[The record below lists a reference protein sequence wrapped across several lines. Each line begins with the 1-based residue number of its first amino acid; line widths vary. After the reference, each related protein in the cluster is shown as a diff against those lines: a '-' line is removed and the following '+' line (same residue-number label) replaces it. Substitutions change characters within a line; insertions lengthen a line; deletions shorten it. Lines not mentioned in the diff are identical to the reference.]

1 MYAFILLPSTLVAV
15 YRFFLLLFDR
25 NEMVIWGWVCDKTT
39 LNWLKKGNVVRMI
52 GVHTSVSLIIAMCK
66 CWIQWRIWW
75 ANQIQVSDSRYLIIN
90 SCFRNL
96 IKGLRNYLKWLKTIF
111 CLYRKKFRPKQKKII
126 RRSFVYP
133 WAMAIGTC
141 LVEVLWIGWY
151 DSTAK

>member
-1 MYAFILLPSTLVAV
+1 MFILLPSTLVAV
-15 YRFFLLLFDR
+15 YRYFLLLFDR

-66 CWIQWRIWW
+66 CWIQWWIWW

-90 SCFRNL
+90 SCFWNL

-111 CLYRKKFRPKQKKII
+111 CLYRKKFRPKQKNNSSQFCLSLSNGH
-126 RRSFVYP
+126 RNVPCRSSMNRLIWFD
-133 WAMAIGTC
+133 C
-141 LVEVLWIGWY
+141 
-151 DSTAK
+151 